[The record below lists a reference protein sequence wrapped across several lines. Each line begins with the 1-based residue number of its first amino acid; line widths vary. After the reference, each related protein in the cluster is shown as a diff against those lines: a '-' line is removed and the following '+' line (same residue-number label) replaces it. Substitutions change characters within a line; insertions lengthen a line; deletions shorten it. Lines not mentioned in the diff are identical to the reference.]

1 MSHKIYRIKSF
12 EIIGPYTLRIEFND
26 STYKI
31 INFESILEGELYG
44 PLKELAFFNKVKL
57 DLEIKTLV
65 WPNGADFDPETLRNW
80 AKYVSILQ
88 KRAKQWAESTI

>member
-1 MSHKIYRIKSF
+1 MPHQIYRIKSF

-26 STYKI
+26 STFQT

-44 PLKELAFFNKVKL
+44 PLKELALFNKVKL
-57 DLEIKTLV
+57 DREIKTLV

-80 AKYVSILQ
+80 SIYESILQ
-88 KRAKQWAESTI
+88 ERAKQWAESTI

>member
-1 MSHKIYRIKSF
+1 MPHQIYRIKSF

-26 STYKI
+26 STFKT

-44 PLKELAFFNKVKL
+44 PLKELALFNKVKL
-57 DLEIKTLV
+57 DLEIETLV

-80 AKYVSILQ
+80 SKYESILQ
-88 KRAKQWAESTI
+88 ERAKQWAESTI